1 MDPEHWSVSFE
12 MMRTKIY
19 PLADRY
25 SEEYRQWARYYLW
38 RKFPDV
44 QQVDAALQLSNGH
57 LLPAFKQ
64 LTATHTSA
72 TAGKKGNRCFRV
84 RIHRGS
90 GGIYVLRTKQKS
102 SNCMD
107 LFYYF

>member
-1 MDPEHWSVSFE
+1 

-19 PLADRY
+19 PLAGRY

-44 QQVDAALQLSNGH
+44 QQVDTALQLSNGH

-64 LTATHTSA
+64 LTATHTAA
-72 TAGKKGNRCFRV
+72 TATAAGKKGNRCFRI
-84 RIHRGS
+84 RIRRGS
-90 GGIYVLRTKQKS
+90 AGIFCVLRIWG
-102 SNCMD
+102 
-107 LFYYF
+107 

>member
-1 MDPEHWSVSFE
+1 
-12 MMRTKIY
+12 MMRTKIC
-19 PLADRY
+19 PLPRY

-44 QQVDAALQLSNGH
+44 QHVDTALQLSNGH

-72 TAGKKGNRCFRV
+72 AAGKKGNRCFRI

-90 GGIYVLRTKQKS
+90 AVIYFPRTKQKY
-102 SNCMD
+102 SNCMEVF
-107 LFYYF
+107 LLPLGPLSYF